1 MAGPQLVDGAQWV
14 SYGEQVYVDEAE
26 KEKDAC
32 KKVGISSAFESYDGR
47 VSKSVY

>member
-14 SYGEQVYVDEAE
+14 SYDEQVYIDEAE

-32 KKVGISSAFESYDGR
+32 KKSDQLQAICEL
-47 VSKSVY
+47 